1 MVGAAGDLIY
11 IRSKINEVL
20 RNVFNK
26 KHGLYEKSSK
36 IFLKNLKKQ
45 WNKTELLE
53 THTISLDGKTYYFKD
68 ANNARRNL

>member
-11 IRSKINEVL
+11 IRSKINEIL

-26 KHGLYEKSSK
+26 KHVLYEKSSK

-45 WNKTELLE
+45 
-53 THTISLDGKTYYFKD
+53 
-68 ANNARRNL
+68 